1 MTEKCCESNSLSDE
15 DIFEITSVCSSDE
28 NIVFENEDDDV
39 SCFADDSSK
48 CESEKPVN
56 IVKPSLYFSY
66 NNTVVPVALDDI
78 NCFDARTIP
87 IAVLS
92 DYKGPKAECEFTS
105 VVLPAINLTY
115 NSLVQLFFSCNQNFI
130 PHVIKK
136 IWRGITGLSLPHIF
150 LQIYEKKH
158 DIDRNQMCPVSKIK
172 LYKYCNNFDI
182 ISKAY
187 NITALKLSDFNN
199 ALPSVEPTPAGEI
212 CATVVVSLFSEA
224 IEVGVNFTIRMIVGD
239 IPVRLCKEDENELG
253 FDFDQ

>member
-1 MTEKCCESNSLSDE
+1 
-15 DIFEITSVCSSDE
+15 
-28 NIVFENEDDDV
+28 
-39 SCFADDSSK
+39 
-48 CESEKPVN
+48 
-56 IVKPSLYFSY
+56 
-66 NNTVVPVALDDI
+66 
-78 NCFDARTIP
+78 
-87 IAVLS
+87 
-92 DYKGPKAECEFTS
+92 
-105 VVLPAINLTY
+105 
-115 NSLVQLFFSCNQNFI
+115 
-130 PHVIKK
+130 
-136 IWRGITGLSLPHIF
+136 
-150 LQIYEKKH
+150 
-158 DIDRNQMCPVSKIK
+158 MCPVSKIK